1 MSCAAVKGTVPI
13 VHSSAK
19 PDATVNPCTLCAPLG
34 ATLATVGV
42 RGAVPLLHGAQGCAT
57 YIRRYLISHFREPMD
72 VASSS
77 FGEAQTV
84 FGGEDNL
91 GRALDNVLAQ
101 YHPELVTVATTCL
114 AETIGDDVPLLLTR
128 YRNRT
133 SSALPLVHA
142 ATPSY
147 KDGHVEGFHAM
158 VYALV
163 KALACNKGVP
173 ARAVNLLPPLVSPAD
188 LRHLREI
195 VAGFDVA
202 ATVLPDYA
210 DRLDGVILGAWGA
223 GELCSPRTIAGGFG
237 EAERSERGRVA
248 GGGPKGKANPPRVPI
263 SNQYR
268 ALPDGGTRLV
278 DIAAMPRALASI
290 DLTLTGR
297 APRASKLLADRG
309 APARV
314 LGLPIG
320 VRATDAMIEALSDL
334 TNAGRPAWLLGERGR
349 LLDAYADGHKYVFG
363 ARVGL
368 YGDPEFVAA
377 LAGFLLEIGARPVF
391 CATGARNRALPE
403 AIAALPAGSV
413 DEVLDDTDF
422 ESIGAA
428 CERHKPD
435 LLMGSSK
442 GYRLAHSFGIPLLR
456 VGFPIHDRLGAGRI
470 LHVGYRGTT
479 RLFDELVNA
488 LLQRKQDASPVG
500 FSYL

>member
-1 MSCAAVKGTVPI
+1 
-13 VHSSAK
+13 
-19 PDATVNPCTLCAPLG
+19 
-34 ATLATVGV
+34 
-42 RGAVPLLHGAQGCAT
+42 
-57 YIRRYLISHFREPMD
+57 MD

-91 GRALDNVLAQ
+91 GRALDNVLHQ
-101 YHPELVTVATTCL
+101 YRPELVTVATTCL

-128 YRNRT
+128 YRSRT
-133 SSALPLVHA
+133 GSALPMVHA

-147 KDGHVEGFHAM
+147 KDGHVEGFHSM

-163 KALACNKGVP
+163 KALACDQGTP
-173 ARAVNLLPPLVSPAD
+173 LRAVNLLPPLVSPAD

-210 DRLDGVILGAWGA
+210 DRLDGVILD
-223 GELCSPRTIAGGFG
+223 
-237 EAERSERGRVA
+237 
-248 GGGPKGKANPPRVPI
+248 
-263 SNQYR
+263 QYR
-268 ALPDGGTRLV
+268 ALPDGGTRVV
-278 DIAAMPRALASI
+278 DIASMPRALGSI

-320 VRATDAMIEALSDL
+320 VRATDAMVEALADM
-334 TNAGRPAWLLGERGR
+334 TGAGRPAWLLGERGR

-368 YGDPEFVAA
+368 YGDPEFVSA

-403 AIAALPAGSV
+403 ALARLPAGSV
-413 DEVLDDTDF
+413 DELLDDTDF

-442 GYRLAHSFGIPLLR
+442 GYRLAHSLGIPLLR
-456 VGFPIHDRLGAGRI
+456 IGFPIHDRLGAGRI

-488 LLQRKQDASPVG
+488 LLQRQQDASSVG

>member
-1 MSCAAVKGTVPI
+1 
-13 VHSSAK
+13 
-19 PDATVNPCTLCAPLG
+19 
-34 ATLATVGV
+34 
-42 RGAVPLLHGAQGCAT
+42 
-57 YIRRYLISHFREPMD
+57 MD

-91 GRALDNVLAQ
+91 GRALDNVLQQ
-101 YHPELVTVATTCL
+101 YRPELVTVATTCL

-128 YRNRT
+128 YRTRT
-133 SSALPLVHA
+133 SAALPLVHA

-147 KDGHVEGFHAM
+147 KDGHVEGFHSM

-163 KALACNKGVP
+163 KALACDQGTP
-173 ARAVNLLPPLVSPAD
+173 LRSVNLLPPLVSPAD

-195 VAGFDVA
+195 VDGFAVA

-210 DRLDGVILGAWGA
+210 DRLDGVILD
-223 GELCSPRTIAGGFG
+223 
-237 EAERSERGRVA
+237 
-248 GGGPKGKANPPRVPI
+248 
-263 SNQYR
+263 QYR
-268 ALPDGGTRLV
+268 ALPDGGTRVV
-278 DIAAMPRALASI
+278 DIASMPRALGSI

-297 APRASKLLADRG
+297 APRASKLLVDRG

-320 VRATDAMIEALSDL
+320 VRATDAMIESLADM
-334 TNAGRPAWLLGERGR
+334 TGAGRPAWLLGERGR

-377 LAGFLLEIGARPVF
+377 LAGFLLEIGARPAF

-403 AIAALPAGSV
+403 ALAALPAGSV

-442 GYRLAHSFGIPLLR
+442 GYRLAHALGIPLLR
-456 VGFPIHDRLGAGRI
+456 IGFPIHDRLGAGRI

-488 LLQRKQDASPVG
+488 LLQRQQDASPVG

>member
-1 MSCAAVKGTVPI
+1 MSCAAVKTTAPH
-13 VHSSAK
+13 VHGSSK

-34 ATLATVGV
+34 AALATAGV
-42 RGAVPLLHGAQGCAT
+42 RGAIPLLHGAQGCAT

-128 YRNRT
+128 YRTRT
-133 SSALPLVHA
+133 GSALPLVHA

-163 KALACNKGVP
+163 KGLACNRGEP
-173 ARAVNLLPPLVSPAD
+173 SRAVNLLPPLVSPAD

-195 VAGFDVA
+195 VA
-202 ATVLPDYA
+202 
-210 DRLDGVILGAWGA
+210 
-223 GELCSPRTIAGGFG
+223 
-237 EAERSERGRVA
+237 
-248 GGGPKGKANPPRVPI
+248 
-263 SNQYR
+263 
-268 ALPDGGTRLV
+268 ALPDGGTRVV
-278 DIAAMPRALASI
+278 DIASMPRALGSI

-320 VRATDAMIEALSDL
+320 IRAMDAMVEALADM
-334 TNAGRPAWLLGERGR
+334 TGAGRPAWLLGERGR
-349 LLDAYADGHKYVFG
+349 LLDAYVDGHKYVFG

-403 AIAALPAGSV
+403 ALAALPAGSV

-442 GYRLAHSFGIPLLR
+442 GYRLAHALGVPLLR
-456 VGFPIHDRLGAGRI
+456 IGFPIHDRLGAGRV
-470 LHVGYRGTT
+470 LHLGYRGTT

-488 LLQRKQDASPVG
+488 LLQRQQDASPVG
-500 FSYL
+500 FPYL

>member
-1 MSCAAVKGTVPI
+1 MSCAAVKTTAPT

-34 ATLATVGV
+34 AALATAGV
-42 RGAVPLLHGAQGCAT
+42 RGAIPLLHGAQGCAT

-128 YRNRT
+128 YRTRT
-133 SSALPLVHA
+133 GAVLLLIHA
-142 ATPSY
+142 STPSY
-147 KDGHVEGFHAM
+147 KDGHVEGFHSM

-163 KALACNKGVP
+163 KALACSQGTP
-173 ARAVNLLPPLVSPAD
+173 LRAVNLLPPLVSPAD

-210 DRLDGVILGAWGA
+210 DRLDGVILD
-223 GELCSPRTIAGGFG
+223 
-237 EAERSERGRVA
+237 
-248 GGGPKGKANPPRVPI
+248 
-263 SNQYR
+263 QYR
-268 ALPDGGTRLV
+268 ALPDGGTRVV
-278 DIAAMPRALASI
+278 DIESMPRALASI

-297 APRASKLLADRG
+297 APRASKLLVDRG
-309 APARV
+309 VPARV

-320 VRATDAMIEALSDL
+320 VRATDAMVEALADM
-334 TNAGRPAWLLGERGR
+334 TGAGRPAWLLGERGR

-403 AIAALPAGSV
+403 ALAALPAGSV

-442 GYRLAHSFGIPLLR
+442 GYRLAHSLGIPLLR
-456 VGFPIHDRLGAGRI
+456 IGFPIHDRLGAGRI

-488 LLQRKQDASPVG
+488 LLQRQQDASPVG

>member
-1 MSCAAVKGTVPI
+1 
-13 VHSSAK
+13 
-19 PDATVNPCTLCAPLG
+19 
-34 ATLATVGV
+34 
-42 RGAVPLLHGAQGCAT
+42 
-57 YIRRYLISHFREPMD
+57 
-72 VASSS
+72 
-77 FGEAQTV
+77 
-84 FGGEDNL
+84 
-91 GRALDNVLAQ
+91 
-101 YHPELVTVATTCL
+101 
-114 AETIGDDVPLLLTR
+114 
-128 YRNRT
+128 
-133 SSALPLVHA
+133 LPLVHA

-163 KALACNKGVP
+163 KALARDKGTP
-173 ARAVNLLPPLVSPAD
+173 LRAVNLLPTLVSPAD

-195 VAGFDVA
+195 IAGFDVA

-210 DRLDGVILGAWGA
+210 DRLDGGILD
-223 GELCSPRTIAGGFG
+223 
-237 EAERSERGRVA
+237 
-248 GGGPKGKANPPRVPI
+248 
-263 SNQYR
+263 QYR
-268 ALPDGGTRLV
+268 AFPDGGTRLV

>member
-1 MSCAAVKGTVPI
+1 
-13 VHSSAK
+13 
-19 PDATVNPCTLCAPLG
+19 
-34 ATLATVGV
+34 
-42 RGAVPLLHGAQGCAT
+42 
-57 YIRRYLISHFREPMD
+57 
-72 VASSS
+72 
-77 FGEAQTV
+77 
-84 FGGEDNL
+84 
-91 GRALDNVLAQ
+91 
-101 YHPELVTVATTCL
+101 
-114 AETIGDDVPLLLTR
+114 
-128 YRNRT
+128 
-133 SSALPLVHA
+133 
-142 ATPSY
+142 
-147 KDGHVEGFHAM
+147 M

-163 KALACNKGVP
+163 KSLACNQGTP
-173 ARAVNLLPPLVSPAD
+173 LRAVNLLPPLVSPAD

-210 DRLDGVILGAWGA
+210 DRLDGVILD
-223 GELCSPRTIAGGFG
+223 
-237 EAERSERGRVA
+237 
-248 GGGPKGKANPPRVPI
+248 
-263 SNQYR
+263 QYR
-268 ALPDGGTRLV
+268 ALPDGGTRVV

-290 DLTLTGR
+290 DLTLTGH

-309 APARV
+309 APARL

-320 VRATDAMIEALSDL
+320 VRATDAMVEALADM
-334 TNAGRPAWLLGERGR
+334 TGAGRPAWLLGERGR

-403 AIAALPAGSV
+403 ALAALPAGSV

-428 CERHKPD
+428 CGRHKPD

-442 GYRLAHSFGIPLLR
+442 GYRLAHSLGIPLLR
-456 VGFPIHDRLGAGRI
+456 MGFPIHDRLGAGRL
-470 LHVGYRGTT
+470 LHLGYRGTT

-488 LLQRKQDASPVG
+488 LLQRQQDASPVG

>member
-1 MSCAAVKGTVPI
+1 
-13 VHSSAK
+13 
-19 PDATVNPCTLCAPLG
+19 
-34 ATLATVGV
+34 
-42 RGAVPLLHGAQGCAT
+42 
-57 YIRRYLISHFREPMD
+57 
-72 VASSS
+72 
-77 FGEAQTV
+77 
-84 FGGEDNL
+84 
-91 GRALDNVLAQ
+91 
-101 YHPELVTVATTCL
+101 
-114 AETIGDDVPLLLTR
+114 
-128 YRNRT
+128 
-133 SSALPLVHA
+133 
-142 ATPSY
+142 
-147 KDGHVEGFHAM
+147 M

-163 KALACNKGVP
+163 KALACDQGTP
-173 ARAVNLLPPLVSPAD
+173 LRAVNLLPPLVSPAD

-195 VAGFDVA
+195 VDGFAVA
-202 ATVLPDYA
+202 ATLLPDYA
-210 DRLDGVILGAWGA
+210 DRLDGVILD
-223 GELCSPRTIAGGFG
+223 
-237 EAERSERGRVA
+237 
-248 GGGPKGKANPPRVPI
+248 
-263 SNQYR
+263 QYR
-268 ALPDGGTRLV
+268 ALPDGGTRVV
-278 DIAAMPRALASI
+278 DIASMPRALGSI

-320 VRATDAMIEALSDL
+320 VRATDAMVEALADM
-334 TNAGRPAWLLGERGR
+334 TGAGRPAWLLGERGR

-403 AIAALPAGSV
+403 ALARLPAGSV

-442 GYRLAHSFGIPLLR
+442 GYRLAHSLGIPLLR
-456 VGFPIHDRLGAGRI
+456 IGFPIHDRLGAGRI

-488 LLQRKQDASPVG
+488 LLQRQQDASPVG